1 MSAAEFCP
9 VTAQHQDLTDTISL
23 EILSEMKETTERL
36 LHTLDNLEIVE
47 YVSSETISS
56 LRRSLED
63 IIPIINTE

>member
-1 MSAAEFCP
+1 MFTAEFCP

-36 LHTLDNLEIVE
+36 LHTLENLEIVE

-63 IIPIINTE
+63 IISLFKTE

>member
-9 VTAQHQDLTDTISL
+9 VIAQHQDLTDTISL
-23 EILSEMKETTERL
+23 EILSEMKETAERL
-36 LHTLDNLEIVE
+36 LHTLDDLEIVE

-63 IIPIINTE
+63 IITIFTAD